1 MNVARWFDKMR
12 LSRSAW
18 FDLAL
23 AVTVTVLT
31 SQVILGRA
39 QGLIPSDTSQLAAFL
54 IHVATG
60 LALIWRRRAPFATG
74 IAVAALTVLNPS
86 LASLFGAYAVAAYVE
101 RRRAIAITVL
111 LVLAYLPYP
120 NPQPQNLLGATA
132 VILMPGVFGI
142 AVTYRRRLTQEREER
157 AEREHELLVE
167 RVRLD
172 ERARIAGEMHDVVT
186 HRVSLMVL
194 QAGALRAKAP
204 SEEVAAAAEDL
215 RMVGRQALIEL
226 RDLVGVL
233 RSEQQVGAAAA
244 IAPAVLDVTDLIDA
258 SRTAGISVAILIEG
272 QARELSPL
280 VGRTAYRAV
289 QEALT
294 NVHKH
299 APDAEVRVS
308 IRYEPAALAI
318 TITNGP
324 AERPPDAVLVS
335 GGTGLAGLRER
346 VLMAGGT
353 LRTGP
358 TPDGGFELEARW

>member
-1 MNVARWFDKMR
+1 MTVARWFEKMR
-12 LSRSAW
+12 LSRSTW

-23 AVTVTVLT
+23 ALTVTALT

-39 QGLIPSDTSQLAAFL
+39 QGLIPSNTSERAAFL

-101 RRRAIAITVL
+101 RRRATAITVV

-132 VILMPGVFGI
+132 MILMPGAFGI

-204 SEEVAAAAEDL
+204 NEEVAAAAEDL
-215 RMVGRQALIEL
+215 RIVGRQALIEL

-318 TITNGP
+318 TIANGP
-324 AERPPDAVLVS
+324 AERPPDAVLGS

>member
-1 MNVARWFDKMR
+1 MR
-12 LSRSAW
+12 LSRSTW

-23 AVTVTVLT
+23 ALTVTALT

-39 QGLIPSDTSQLAAFL
+39 QGLIPSDTSALAAFL

-60 LALIWRRRAPFATG
+60 LALIWRRRAPFAAG

-86 LASLFGAYAVAAYVE
+86 LASLFGAYAVAAHVE
-101 RRRAIAITVL
+101 RRRATAITVVL
-111 LVLAYLPYP
+111 ALAYLPYP

-132 VILMPGVFGI
+132 AILMPAAFGI

-204 SEEVAAAAEDL
+204 NEEVAAAAEDL
-215 RMVGRQALIEL
+215 RIVGRQALIEL

-244 IAPAVLDVTDLIDA
+244 AIAPAVLDVTDLIDA
-258 SRTAGISVAILIEG
+258 SRTAGISIANLIEG

-280 VGRTAYRAV
+280 VGRTAYRVV

-308 IRYEPAALAI
+308 IRYEPDALAI
-318 TITNGP
+318 TIANGP
-324 AERPPDAVLVS
+324 AELPPDAVPGS